1 MSCEDFA
8 ICKLIYRRKFLFN
21 NLKCKA
27 LLIKTTVKRANLL
40 FLKLLRGFTGI
51 KIANTTDGVGWMK
64 ITQGRALL
72 AGCIALAM
80 SHAAVAKEIK
90 IAIVG
95 AMSGPVAQ
103 YGDMEFT
110 GAKQAIADIN
120 AKGGVNGDKLVGVE
134 YDDACDP
141 KQAVAV
147 ANKVINDGIRYVIG
161 HLCSSST
168 QPASDIYE
176 DEGVLMVTPAA
187 TNADLTTRGYKT
199 IMRTTG
205 LDSDQ
210 GPTAAKYILS
220 EIKPQRIAVIHDKQQ
235 YGEGLARS
243 VRDSLKKSNGNVV
256 MFEGITAGDKDFST
270 LVARL
275 KKENVDFVY
284 FGGYY
289 PEMGQILR
297 QSRAAGLKTQFM
309 GPEGVGNS
317 SLSNIAGAASEGML
331 VTLPKRYD
339 QVPANKTI
347 VDALKAKKQDP
358 TGPFV
363 WTTYAALQSLVAG
376 MERSKSAEPE
386 DIAKNLK
393 EGAAVPTVM
402 GDLTWDQKGD
412 LKGFEFGIFK
422 WHADG
427 SSTTVK

>member
-1 MSCEDFA
+1 MKVITGKS
-8 ICKLIYRRKFLFN
+8 
-21 NLKCKA
+21 
-27 LLIKTTVKRANLL
+27 LLV
-40 FLKLLRGFTGI
+40 
-51 KIANTTDGVGWMK
+51 
-64 ITQGRALL
+64 
-72 AGCIALAM
+72 GCIVMMM
-80 SHAAVAKEIK
+80 SHSLWAQEIK
-90 IAIVG
+90 VAIVG

-110 GAKQAIADIN
+110 GARQAIADIN
-120 AKGGVNGDKLVGVE
+120 AKGGINGNKLVGVE

-147 ANKVINDGIRYVIG
+147 ANKVINDNIRYVIG

-176 DEGVLMVTPAA
+176 DEGVIMITPAA
-187 TNADLTTRGYKT
+187 TNADLTTRGYQM
-199 IMRTTG
+199 ILRTTG

-210 GPTAAKYILS
+210 GPTAAKYIA
-220 EIKPQRIAVIHDKQQ
+220 EKIKPQRIAIVHDKQQ

-243 VRDSLKKSNGNVV
+243 VLDKLKKAGANIVL
-256 MFEGITAGDKDFST
+256 FEGVTAGDKDFSA

-297 QSRAAGLKTQFM
+297 QAKQSGLNIRFM

-339 QVPANKTI
+339 QVPVNKAI
-347 VDALKAKKQDP
+347 VEAIKGKKSDP

-363 WTTYAALQSLVAG
+363 WTTYAALQSLAAAMNRTG
-376 MERSKSAEPE
+376 SMEPTDLVK
-386 DIAKNLK
+386 DLK
-393 EGAAVPTVM
+393 ANPVDTVM
-402 GDLTWDQKGD
+402 GTLSWNAVGD
-412 LKGFEFGIFK
+412 LKGFEFGIFE

-427 SSTTVK
+427 SSTSVK

>member
-1 MSCEDFA
+1 
-8 ICKLIYRRKFLFN
+8 
-21 NLKCKA
+21 
-27 LLIKTTVKRANLL
+27 
-40 FLKLLRGFTGI
+40 
-51 KIANTTDGVGWMK
+51 MK
-64 ITQGRALL
+64 GRALL
-72 AGCIALAM
+72 AGCVALAM
-80 SHAAVAKEIK
+80 SHAALAKDIK
-90 IAIVG
+90 VAIVG

-103 YGDMEFT
+103 YGDMQFA
-110 GAKQAIADIN
+110 GATQAIEDIN
-120 AKGGVNGDKLVGVE
+120 AKGGINGDKLVAVK

-176 DEGVLMVTPAA
+176 DEGVLMITPAA
-187 TNADLTTRGYKT
+187 TAPDLTSRGYKL

-210 GPTAAKYILS
+210 GPTAAKYAMS
-220 EIKPQRIAVIHDKQQ
+220 EIKPQRIAIVHDKQQ

-243 VRDSLKKSNGNVV
+243 VQKSLKDAGANIV

-275 KKENVDFVY
+275 KKDNVDFVY

-289 PEMGQILR
+289 PEMGQIVR
-297 QSRAAGLKTQFM
+297 QARAAGLKTQFM
-309 GPEGVGNS
+309 GPEGVGNA

-339 QVPANKTI
+339 QVPTNKTI
-347 VDALKAKKQDP
+347 VDALKAKKLDP

-376 MERSKSAEPE
+376 LERSKSAEPE
-386 DIAKNLK
+386 DIVKNLK

-402 GDLTWDQKGD
+402 GDLSWDEKGD
-412 LKGFEFGIFK
+412 LKGFEFGVFK

-427 SSTTVK
+427 TSTAVK

>member
-1 MSCEDFA
+1 MKVAS
-8 ICKLIYRRKFLFN
+8 
-21 NLKCKA
+21 
-27 LLIKTTVKRANLL
+27 IKT
-40 FLKLLRGFTGI
+40 I
-51 KIANTTDGVGWMK
+51 
-64 ITQGRALL
+64 L
-72 AGCIALAM
+72 AGLIAMAM
-80 SHAAVAKEIK
+80 SQAGWAKDIK
-90 IAIVG
+90 VAIVG

-103 YGDMEFT
+103 YGDMQFT
-110 GAKQAIADIN
+110 GARQAIADIN
-120 AKGGVNGDKLVGVE
+120 AKGGINGDMLQGVE

-147 ANKVINDGIRYVIG
+147 ANKVINDNIRYVIG

-176 DEGVLMVTPAA
+176 DEGVIMITPAA

-199 IMRTTG
+199 VLRTTG

-210 GPTAAKYILS
+210 GPTAAKYIADK
-220 EIKPQRIAVIHDKQQ
+220 IKPQRLAIVHDKQQ

-243 VRDSLKKSNGNVV
+243 VRDNLKKAGIAAVL
-256 MFEGITAGDKDFST
+256 FEGVTAGDKDFSA
-270 LVARL
+270 LIARL

-297 QSRAAGLKTQFM
+297 QAKQANLKIQFM

-317 SLSNIAGAASEGML
+317 SLSNIAGSASEGML

-339 QVPANKTI
+339 QLPVNKAI

-363 WTTYAALQSLVAG
+363 WTTYAALQSLSTAMKRTG
-376 MERSKSAEPE
+376 SKEPSALAE
-386 DIAKNLK
+386 DLK
-393 EGAAVPTVM
+393 ASPVDTVM
-402 GDLTWDQKGD
+402 GNLSWDKKGD
-412 LKGFEFGIFK
+412 LKGFEFGVFE

-427 SSTTVK
+427 TSTVAK

>member
-1 MSCEDFA
+1 
-8 ICKLIYRRKFLFN
+8 
-21 NLKCKA
+21 
-27 LLIKTTVKRANLL
+27 
-40 FLKLLRGFTGI
+40 
-51 KIANTTDGVGWMK
+51 MK
-64 ITQGRALL
+64 ISKGSAFL
-72 AGCIALAM
+72 AGCVAMAL
-80 SHAAVAKEIK
+80 SHAAVAKDIK
-90 IAIVG
+90 VAIVG

-176 DEGVLMVTPAA
+176 DEGVLMITPAA
-187 TNADLTTRGYKT
+187 TNADLTTRGYKM

-243 VRDSLKKSNGNVV
+243 VQDSLKKSGGNVV

-339 QVPANKTI
+339 QVPANQPI
-347 VDALKAKKQDP
+347 VDSLKAKKLDP

-363 WTTYAALQSLVAG
+363 WTTYAALQSLTTG

-393 EGAAVPTVM
+393 EGAPVPTVM
-402 GDLTWDQKGD
+402 GDLSWDAKGD

-427 SSTTVK
+427 SSTAVK

>member
-1 MSCEDFA
+1 MNIS
-8 ICKLIYRRKFLFN
+8 K
-21 NLKCKA
+21 
-27 LLIKTTVKRANLL
+27 
-40 FLKLLRGFTGI
+40 
-51 KIANTTDGVGWMK
+51 
-64 ITQGRALL
+64 GRLML
-72 AGCIALAM
+72 AGCVALAM
-80 SHAAVAKEIK
+80 SHAALAEDIK
-90 IAIVG
+90 VAIVG

-103 YGDMEFT
+103 YGDMQFT
-110 GAKQAIADIN
+110 GATQAIADIN
-120 AKGGVNGDKLVGVE
+120 AKGGVNGNKLVAVK

-147 ANKVINDGIRYVIG
+147 ANKVINEGIRYVIG

-176 DEGVLMVTPAA
+176 DEGVLMITPAA
-187 TNADLTTRGYKT
+187 TAADLTSRGYQL

-210 GPTAAKYILS
+210 GPTAAKYILDT
-220 EIKPQRIAVIHDKQQ
+220 IKPQRIAIVHDKQQ

-243 VRDSLKKSNGNVV
+243 VQESLKKANAPIA

-275 KKENVDFVY
+275 KKENIDFVY

-289 PEMGQILR
+289 PEMGQIVR
-297 QSRAAGLKTQFM
+297 QARAAGLKTQFM
-309 GPEGVGNS
+309 GPEGVGNA

-339 QVPANKTI
+339 QVPANQPI
-347 VDALKAKKQDP
+347 VDAIKAKKLDA

-376 MERSKSAEPE
+376 MERSKSEEPA

-393 EGAAVPTVM
+393 EGQPVPTVM
-402 GDLTWDQKGD
+402 GDLSWDQKGD
-412 LKGFEFGIFK
+412 LEGL
-422 WHADG
+422 
-427 SSTTVK
+427 SSAYSNGTPTARQPQ

>member
-1 MSCEDFA
+1 
-8 ICKLIYRRKFLFN
+8 
-21 NLKCKA
+21 
-27 LLIKTTVKRANLL
+27 
-40 FLKLLRGFTGI
+40 
-51 KIANTTDGVGWMK
+51 MK
-64 ITQGRALL
+64 ISKGSAFL
-72 AGCIALAM
+72 AGCVALAM
-80 SHAAVAKEIK
+80 SHAALAEDIK
-90 IAIVG
+90 VAIVG
-95 AMSGPVAQ
+95 AKTGPVAQ

-110 GAKQAIADIN
+110 GAKQAIEDIN
-120 AKGGVNGDKLVGVE
+120 KKGGVNGNKLVGVE

-176 DEGVLMVTPAA
+176 DEGIIMITPAA
-187 TNADLTTRGYKT
+187 TAPDLTTRGYKLV
-199 IMRTTG
+199 MRTTG

-210 GPTAAKYILS
+210 GPTAAKYIVDT
-220 EIKPQRIAVIHDKQQ
+220 IKPQRIAVVHDKQQ

-243 VRDSLKKSNGNVV
+243 VQDSLKKAKANVV
-256 MFEGITAGDKDFST
+256 LFEGVTAGEKDFAT
-270 LVARL
+270 LVDRL

-297 QSRAAGLKTQFM
+297 QARTAGLKAQFM

-317 SLSNIAGAASEGML
+317 SLSNIAGEASEGML

-339 QVPANKTI
+339 QVPANQPI
-347 VDALKAKKQDP
+347 VDALKAKKLDP

-363 WTTYAALQSLVAG
+363 WTTYAALQSLTAG
-376 MERSKSAEPE
+376 IERSKSTEPA
-386 DIAKNLK
+386 DIVKNLK
-393 EGAAVPTVM
+393 EGQPVPTVM
-402 GDLTWDQKGD
+402 GDLNWDAKGD

-427 SSTTVK
+427 TSTAVK

>member
-1 MSCEDFA
+1 MS
-8 ICKLIYRRKFLFN
+8 IKKG
-21 NLKCKA
+21 KA
-27 LLIKTTVKRANLL
+27 
-40 FLKLLRGFTGI
+40 F
-51 KIANTTDGVGWMK
+51 
-64 ITQGRALL
+64 L
-72 AGCIALAM
+72 AGCIALAISGGAM
-80 SHAAVAKEIK
+80 AEDIK
-90 IAIVG
+90 VAIVG

-110 GAKQAIADIN
+110 GARQAIADIN
-120 AKGGVNGDKLVGVE
+120 AKGGVNGNKLVGVE

-147 ANKVINDGIRYVIG
+147 ANKVVNDGIRYVIG

-176 DEGVLMVTPAA
+176 DEGIIMITPAA
-187 TNADLTTRGYKT
+187 TNADLTTRGYKM

-210 GPTAAKYILS
+210 GPTAEKYILNVV
-220 EIKPQRIAVIHDKQQ
+220 KPQRIAVVHDKQQ

-243 VRDSLKKSNGNVV
+243 VKDSLEKSGVKPV
-256 MFEGITAGDKDFST
+256 LFEGVTAGDKDFST
-270 LVARL
+270 LIAKL

-297 QSRAAGLKTQFM
+297 QAKQAGLKAHFM

-317 SLSNIAGAASEGML
+317 SLSNIAGDASEGML

-339 QVPANKTI
+339 QVPENQPI
-347 VDALKAKKQDP
+347 VDALKAKKQDA

-363 WTTYAALQSLVAG
+363 WTTYAALQSLVTG
-376 MERSKSAEPE
+376 MERSGSQEPADIVKDLKAKSV
-386 DIAKNLK
+386 D
-393 EGAAVPTVM
+393 TVM
-402 GDLTWDQKGD
+402 GPLSWDEKGD
-412 LKGFEFGIFK
+412 LKGFEFGIFE
-422 WHADG
+422 WHANG
-427 SSTTVK
+427 SSTPVK

>member
-1 MSCEDFA
+1 MSINKGKVF
-8 ICKLIYRRKFLFN
+8 
-21 NLKCKA
+21 
-27 LLIKTTVKRANLL
+27 
-40 FLKLLRGFTGI
+40 
-51 KIANTTDGVGWMK
+51 
-64 ITQGRALL
+64 L

-80 SHAAVAKEIK
+80 SSSVMAKDIK
-90 IAIVG
+90 VAIVG

-176 DEGVLMVTPAA
+176 DEGILMITPAA
-187 TNADLTTRGYKT
+187 TNADLTTRGYKL

-210 GPTAAKYILS
+210 GPTAAKYILNT
-220 EIKPQRIAVIHDKQQ
+220 IKPQRIAVVHDKQQ

-243 VRDSLKKSNGNVV
+243 VKDALEKSNVKPV
-256 MFEGITAGDKDFST
+256 LFEGITAGDKDFST
-270 LVARL
+270 LVAKL
-275 KKENVDFVY
+275 KKDNVDFVY

-297 QSRAAGLKTQFM
+297 QAKQAGLKAKFM

-317 SLSNIAGAASEGML
+317 SLSNIAGDASEGML
-331 VTLPKRYD
+331 VTLPQRYD
-339 QVPANKTI
+339 QVPANKAI
-347 VDALKAKKQDP
+347 VDLLKAKKLDP

-363 WTTYAALQSLVAG
+363 WTTYAALQSLTTG
-376 MERSKSAEPE
+376 MERSKSEEPA
-386 DIAKNLK
+386 DIIKNLK
-393 EGAAVPTVM
+393 SQPVDTVM
-402 GDLTWDQKGD
+402 GPLSWDDKGD
-412 LKGFEFGIFK
+412 LKGFEFGIFE

-427 SSTTVK
+427 SSTSVK

>member
-1 MSCEDFA
+1 M
-8 ICKLIYRRKFLFN
+8 KFT
-21 NLKCKA
+21 KSKA
-27 LLIKTTVKRANLL
+27 LL
-40 FLKLLRGFTGI
+40 
-51 KIANTTDGVGWMK
+51 M
-64 ITQGRALL
+64 
-72 AGCIALAM
+72 GCMAM
-80 SHAAVAKEIK
+80 LIGHTAAAKEIK
-90 IAIVG
+90 VAIVG
-95 AMSGPVAQ
+95 PMSGPVAQ

-110 GAKQAIADIN
+110 GARQAIADIN
-120 AKGGVNGDKLVGVE
+120 AKGGVNGNKLIAVE

-168 QPASDIYE
+168 QPASNIYE
-176 DEGVLMVTPAA
+176 DEGVIMITPAA
-187 TNADLTTRGYKT
+187 TNADLTTRGYHM
-199 IMRTTG
+199 ILRTTG

-210 GPTAAKYILS
+210 APTAAKYIVNS
-220 EIKPQRIAVIHDKQQ
+220 VKPRRIAVVHDKQQ

-243 VRDSLKKSNGNVV
+243 VRDSLNKQGTKVV
-256 MFEGITAGDKDFST
+256 MFEGVTAGDKDFST

-275 KKENVDFVY
+275 KKENIDFVY

-297 QSRAAGLKTQFM
+297 QARQSGLMARFM

-339 QVPANKTI
+339 QLAVNQPI
-347 VDALKAKKQDP
+347 VAALKAKKQDP

-363 WTTYAALQSLVAG
+363 WTTYAALQSLATA
-376 MERSKSAEPE
+376 MERSASLEPE
-386 DIAKNLK
+386 DIVKNLK
-393 EGAAVPTVM
+393 TGQPMNTVM
-402 GDLTWDQKGD
+402 GALSWDEKGD
-412 LKGFEFGIFK
+412 LEGFEFGIFE

-427 SSTTVK
+427 SSTLIK

>member
-1 MSCEDFA
+1 M
-8 ICKLIYRRKFLFN
+8 
-21 NLKCKA
+21 KA
-27 LLIKTTVKRANLL
+27 TK
-40 FLKLLRGFTGI
+40 G
-51 KIANTTDGVGWMK
+51 KIW
-64 ITQGRALL
+64 L

-80 SHAAVAKEIK
+80 SQAAFAKDIK
-90 IAIVG
+90 VAIVG

-120 AKGGVNGDKLVGVE
+120 AKGGVKGDKLVGVE

-176 DEGVLMVTPAA
+176 DEGVLMITPAA
-187 TNADLTTRGYKT
+187 TNADLTTRGYKMV
-199 IMRTTG
+199 MRTTG

-210 GPTAAKYILS
+210 GPTAAKYILNT
-220 EIKPQRIAVIHDKQQ
+220 IKPQRIAVVHDKQQ

-243 VRDSLKKSNGNVV
+243 VQDALKKGGGNVV
-256 MFEGITAGDKDFST
+256 MFEGVTAGDKDFST

-297 QSRAAGLKTQFM
+297 QSKQAGLNAKFM

-317 SLSNIAGAASEGML
+317 SLSNIAGDASEGMF

-339 QVPANKTI
+339 QVPANQPI
-347 VDALKAKKQDP
+347 VDALKAKKLDP

-363 WTTYAALQSLVAG
+363 WTTYAALQALTTG
-376 MERSKSAEPE
+376 MERSGSMEPA

-393 EGAAVPTVM
+393 SASVDTVM
-402 GDLTWDQKGD
+402 GPLSWDEKGD
-412 LKGFEFGIFK
+412 LKGFEFGIFE
-422 WHADG
+422 WHKDG
-427 SSTTVK
+427 TSTPIK

>member
-1 MSCEDFA
+1 
-8 ICKLIYRRKFLFN
+8 
-21 NLKCKA
+21 
-27 LLIKTTVKRANLL
+27 
-40 FLKLLRGFTGI
+40 
-51 KIANTTDGVGWMK
+51 MK
-64 ITQGRALL
+64 MKGSAFL
-72 AGCIALAM
+72 AGCMALAL
-80 SHAAVAKEIK
+80 SHAATAEDIK
-90 IAIVG
+90 VAIVG

-120 AKGGVNGDKLVGVE
+120 AKGGVNGNKLVGVQ

-176 DEGVLMVTPAA
+176 DEGVLMITPAA
-187 TNADLTTRGYKT
+187 TNADLTTRGYKM

-210 GPTAAKYILS
+210 GPTAAKYIL
-220 EIKPQRIAVIHDKQQ
+220 EKIKPQRIAVIHDKQQ

-243 VRDSLKKSNGNVV
+243 VQDSLKKSGGNVV

-297 QSRAAGLKTQFM
+297 QSRAAGLKTGFM
-309 GPEGVGNS
+309 GPEGVGNA

-339 QVPANKTI
+339 QVPANKPV
-347 VDALKAKKQDP
+347 VDALKAKKLDP

-363 WTTYAALQSLVAG
+363 WTTYAALQALTTG

-386 DIAKNLK
+386 EIVKNLK
-393 EGAAVPTVM
+393 EGAPVPTVM
-402 GDLTWDQKGD
+402 GDLSWDTKGD
-412 LKGFEFGIFK
+412 LKGFEFGIFT

-427 SSTTVK
+427 SSTAVK

>member
-1 MSCEDFA
+1 MKMS
-8 ICKLIYRRKFLFN
+8 K
-21 NLKCKA
+21 
-27 LLIKTTVKRANLL
+27 
-40 FLKLLRGFTGI
+40 
-51 KIANTTDGVGWMK
+51 
-64 ITQGRALL
+64 GRALL
-72 AGCIALAM
+72 AGCVALAM
-80 SHAAVAKEIK
+80 SHAALAEDIKVAV
-90 IAIVG
+90 VG
-95 AMSGPVAQ
+95 ALSGPVAQ

-110 GAKQAIADIN
+110 GARQAIKDIN
-120 AKGGVNGDKLVGVE
+120 AKGGVNGNKLVAVE

-176 DEGVLMVTPAA
+176 DEGVIMITPAA
-187 TNADLTTRGYKT
+187 TNADLTTRGYKM

-210 GPTAAKYILS
+210 GPTAARYIQSL
-220 EIKPQRIAVIHDKQQ
+220 KPQRIAVIHDKQQ

-243 VRDSLKKSNGNVV
+243 VRDTLQKEGTQVV

-270 LVARL
+270 LIARL

-289 PEMGQILR
+289 PEMGQIVR
-297 QSRAAGLKTQFM
+297 QARAAGLKTQFM
-309 GPEGVGNS
+309 GPEGVGNA
-317 SLSNIAGAASEGML
+317 SLSNIAGAASEGMF

-339 QVPANKTI
+339 QVPANQPI
-347 VDALKAKKQDP
+347 VDALKAKKEDP

-376 MERSKSAEPE
+376 MERSKSDEPE
-386 DIAKNLK
+386 KIVKNLK
-393 EGAAVPTVM
+393 EGAPVPTVM
-402 GDLTWDQKGD
+402 GNLSWDQKGD
-412 LKGFEFGIFK
+412 LKGFEFGVFK

-427 SSTTVK
+427 TSTAVK

>member
-1 MSCEDFA
+1 M
-8 ICKLIYRRKFLFN
+8 KLNTGKV
-21 NLKCKA
+21 
-27 LLIKTTVKRANLL
+27 LL
-40 FLKLLRGFTGI
+40 
-51 KIANTTDGVGWMK
+51 M
-64 ITQGRALL
+64 
-72 AGCIALAM
+72 GCMAFAM
-80 SHAAVAKEIK
+80 SHAVNAADIK
-90 IAIVG
+90 IAVVG

-103 YGDMEFT
+103 YGDMEFI
-110 GAKQAIADIN
+110 GARQAIADIN
-120 AKGGVNGDKLVGVE
+120 AKGGVNGNKLVGVE

-176 DEGVLMVTPAA
+176 DEGVLMITPAA
-187 TNADLTTRGYKT
+187 TNADLTTRGYKM
-199 IMRTTG
+199 ILRTTG

-210 GPTAAKYILS
+210 GPTAAKYIM
-220 EIKPQRIAVIHDKQQ
+220 ETVKPKRIAVIHDKQQ

-243 VRDSLKKSNGNVV
+243 VQENLKKANANVV
-256 MFEGITAGDKDFST
+256 LFEGITAGDKDFSS

-275 KKENVDFVY
+275 KKDDVDFVY

-297 QSRAAGLKTQFM
+297 QSRQAGLTAQFM

-339 QVPANKTI
+339 QVPANQPI
-347 VDALKAKKQDP
+347 VNELKAKKLDP

-363 WTTYAALQSLVAG
+363 WTTYAAIQSLTTA
-376 MERSKSAEPE
+376 MKRSGSMEPE
-386 DIAKNLK
+386 KLVADLKAKP
-393 EGAAVPTVM
+393 VDTVM
-402 GDLTWDQKGD
+402 GTLSWDAKGD
-412 LKGFEFGIFK
+412 LKGFEFGVFK

-427 SSTTVK
+427 TSSIVK

>member
-1 MSCEDFA
+1 MKMSKGSAF
-8 ICKLIYRRKFLFN
+8 
-21 NLKCKA
+21 
-27 LLIKTTVKRANLL
+27 
-40 FLKLLRGFTGI
+40 
-51 KIANTTDGVGWMK
+51 
-64 ITQGRALL
+64 L
-72 AGCIALAM
+72 AGCVALAM
-80 SHAAVAKEIK
+80 SHAAMAKDIK
-90 IAIVG
+90 VAIVG

-103 YGDMEFT
+103 YGDMQWT
-110 GAKQAIADIN
+110 GAQQAIADIN
-120 AKGGVNGDKLVGVE
+120 AKGGVNGDKLVAVK
-134 YDDACDP
+134 YDDVCDP

-176 DEGVLMVTPAA
+176 DEGVLMITPAA
-187 TNADLTTRGYKT
+187 TAPDLTSRGYKL

-210 GPTAAKYILS
+210 GPTAAKYILN
-220 EIKPQRIAVIHDKQQ
+220 EVKPQRIAVVHDKQQ

-243 VRDSLKKSNGNVV
+243 VQESLKKNGGNVV
-256 MFEGITAGDKDFST
+256 LFEGVTAGDKDFST

-275 KKENVDFVY
+275 KKDNVDFVY
-284 FGGYY
+284 FGGYH

-297 QSRAAGLKTQFM
+297 QARAAGLKTQFM
-309 GPEGVGNS
+309 GPEGVGNA

-339 QVPANKTI
+339 QVPANKAI
-347 VDALKAKKQDP
+347 VDALKAKKEDA

-363 WTTYAALQSLVAG
+363 WTTYAALQSLATG

-386 DIAKNLK
+386 EIVKNLK

-402 GDLTWDQKGD
+402 GDLSWDQKGD
-412 LKGFEFGIFK
+412 LKGFEFGVFK

-427 SSTTVK
+427 SSTAVK

>member
-1 MSCEDFA
+1 
-8 ICKLIYRRKFLFN
+8 
-21 NLKCKA
+21 
-27 LLIKTTVKRANLL
+27 
-40 FLKLLRGFTGI
+40 
-51 KIANTTDGVGWMK
+51 MK
-64 ITQGRALL
+64 NSKGSALL
-72 AGCIALAM
+72 AGCIAVAI
-80 SHAAVAKEIK
+80 SHAAVAKDIK
-90 IAIVG
+90 VAIVG

-120 AKGGVNGDKLVGVE
+120 AKGGVNGNKLVGVE

-147 ANKVINDGIRYVIG
+147 ANKVINDGTRYVIG

-176 DEGVLMVTPAA
+176 DEGVLMITPAA
-187 TNADLTTRGYKT
+187 TAPDLTSRGYKL

-210 GPTAAKYILS
+210 GPTAAKYIMG
-220 EIKPQRIAVIHDKQQ
+220 EVKPQRIAVVHDKQQ

-243 VRDSLKKSNGNVV
+243 VQNSLKQSGGNVV
-256 MFEGITAGDKDFST
+256 LFEGITAGDKDFST

-275 KKENVDFVY
+275 KKENIDFVY

-297 QSRAAGLKTQFM
+297 QARAAGLKTQFM

-339 QVPANKTI
+339 QDAANQAI
-347 VDALKAKKQDP
+347 VAALKAKKQNP

-363 WTTYAALQSLVAG
+363 WTTYAALQSLAAG
-376 MERSKSAEPE
+376 MERSKSEDPE
-386 DIAKNLK
+386 DIAKNLQQ
-393 EGAAVPTVM
+393 GAAVPTVM
-402 GDLTWDQKGD
+402 GDLSWDKKGD
-412 LKGFEFGIFK
+412 LKGFEFGTFK

-427 SSTTVK
+427 SSTAVK

>member
-1 MSCEDFA
+1 
-8 ICKLIYRRKFLFN
+8 
-21 NLKCKA
+21 
-27 LLIKTTVKRANLL
+27 
-40 FLKLLRGFTGI
+40 
-51 KIANTTDGVGWMK
+51 MK
-64 ITQGRALL
+64 ISKGNAFL
-72 AGCIALAM
+72 AGCVALAM
-80 SHAAVAKEIK
+80 SHAAMAKDIK
-90 IAIVG
+90 VAIVG

-120 AKGGVNGDKLVGVE
+120 ASGGVNGDKLVGVE

-176 DEGVLMVTPAA
+176 DEGVLMITPAA
-187 TNADLTTRGYKT
+187 TNADLTTRGYKM

-220 EIKPQRIAVIHDKQQ
+220 AVKPQRIAVIHDKQQ

-243 VRDSLKKSNGNVV
+243 VQDSLKQSGGNVV
-256 MFEGITAGDKDFST
+256 MFEGITAGDKNFST

-289 PEMGQILR
+289 PEMGQLLR
-297 QSRAAGLKTQFM
+297 QSRAAGLKTAFM
-309 GPEGVGNS
+309 GPEGVGNA
-317 SLSNIAGAASEGML
+317 SLSNIAGEASEGML

-339 QVPANKTI
+339 QVPANQSV

-363 WTTYAALQSLVAG
+363 WTTYAALQSLVKG
-376 MERSKSAEPE
+376 MERSESEEPE
-386 DIAKNLK
+386 DIVKNLK
-393 EGAAVPTVM
+393 EGAPVPTVM
-402 GDLTWDQKGD
+402 GDLSWDQKGD
-412 LKGFEFGIFK
+412 LKGFEFGIFE

-427 SSTTVK
+427 SSTPVK

>member
-1 MSCEDFA
+1 
-8 ICKLIYRRKFLFN
+8 
-21 NLKCKA
+21 
-27 LLIKTTVKRANLL
+27 
-40 FLKLLRGFTGI
+40 
-51 KIANTTDGVGWMK
+51 MK
-64 ITQGRALL
+64 ISKGSAFL
-72 AGCIALAM
+72 AGCVALAM
-80 SHAAVAKEIK
+80 SHAAMAQDIK
-90 IAIVG
+90 VAIVG
-95 AMSGPVAQ
+95 AKTGPVAQ

-110 GAKQAIADIN
+110 GAKQAIEDIN
-120 AKGGVNGDKLVGVE
+120 AKGGVNGNKLVGVE

-176 DEGVLMVTPAA
+176 DEGIIMITPAA
-187 TNADLTTRGYKT
+187 TAPELTTRGYKLV
-199 IMRTTG
+199 MRTTG

-210 GPTAAKYILS
+210 GPTAAKYIVS
-220 EIKPQRIAVIHDKQQ
+220 EIKPQRIAVVHDKQQ

-243 VRDSLKKSNGNVV
+243 VQDSLKKAGANVV
-256 MFEGITAGDKDFST
+256 LFDGVTAGDKDFST

-297 QSRAAGLKTQFM
+297 QARAAGLKTQFM

-317 SLSNIAGAASEGML
+317 SLSNIAGAASEGMF

-339 QVPANKTI
+339 QVPANQPI
-347 VDALKAKKQDP
+347 VDALKAKKLDP

-363 WTTYAALQSLVAG
+363 WTTYAALQSLKTG
-376 MERSKSAEPE
+376 IERSKSEEPA
-386 DIAKNLK
+386 DIVKNLK
-393 EGAAVPTVM
+393 EGQAVPTVM
-402 GDLTWDQKGD
+402 GDLNWNAQGD

-427 SSTTVK
+427 TSTAVK

>member
-1 MSCEDFA
+1 MSKGSAF
-8 ICKLIYRRKFLFN
+8 
-21 NLKCKA
+21 
-27 LLIKTTVKRANLL
+27 
-40 FLKLLRGFTGI
+40 
-51 KIANTTDGVGWMK
+51 
-64 ITQGRALL
+64 L
-72 AGCIALAM
+72 AGCVALAM
-80 SHAAVAKEIK
+80 SHAAMAKDIK
-90 IAIVG
+90 VAIVG

-103 YGDMEFT
+103 YGDMQWT
-110 GAKQAIADIN
+110 GAQQALADIN
-120 AKGGVNGDKLVGVE
+120 AKGGVNGDKLVAVK
-134 YDDACDP
+134 YDDVCDP

-176 DEGVLMVTPAA
+176 DEGVLMITPAA
-187 TNADLTTRGYKT
+187 TAPDLTSRGYKL

-210 GPTAAKYILS
+210 GPTAAKYILN
-220 EIKPQRIAVIHDKQQ
+220 EVKPQRIAVVHDKQQ

-243 VRDSLKKSNGNVV
+243 VQESLKKVGGNVV
-256 MFEGITAGDKDFST
+256 LFEGVTAGDKDFST

-275 KKENVDFVY
+275 KKDNVDFVY
-284 FGGYY
+284 FGGYH

-297 QSRAAGLKTQFM
+297 QARAAGLKTQFM
-309 GPEGVGNS
+309 GPEGVGNA

-339 QVPANKTI
+339 QVPANKAI
-347 VDALKAKKQDP
+347 VDALKAKKEDA

-363 WTTYAALQSLVAG
+363 WTTYAALQSLATG

-386 DIAKNLK
+386 EIVKNLK

-402 GDLTWDQKGD
+402 GDLSWDQKGD
-412 LKGFEFGIFK
+412 LKGFEFGVFK

-427 SSTTVK
+427 SSTAVK

>member
-1 MSCEDFA
+1 
-8 ICKLIYRRKFLFN
+8 
-21 NLKCKA
+21 
-27 LLIKTTVKRANLL
+27 
-40 FLKLLRGFTGI
+40 
-51 KIANTTDGVGWMK
+51 MK
-64 ITQGRALL
+64 ISKGSAFL
-72 AGCIALAM
+72 AGCVALAM
-80 SHAAVAKEIK
+80 SHAALAEDIK
-90 IAIVG
+90 VAIVG
-95 AMSGPVAQ
+95 AKTGPVAQ

-110 GAKQAIADIN
+110 GAKQAIEDIN
-120 AKGGVNGDKLVGVE
+120 KKGGVNGNKLVGVE

-176 DEGVLMVTPAA
+176 DEGIVMITPAA
-187 TNADLTTRGYKT
+187 TAPDLTTRGYKLV
-199 IMRTTG
+199 MRTTG

-210 GPTAAKYILS
+210 GPTAAKYIVDT
-220 EIKPQRIAVIHDKQQ
+220 IKPQRIAVVHDKQQ

-243 VRDSLKKSNGNVV
+243 VQDSLKKAGANVV
-256 MFEGITAGDKDFST
+256 LFEGITAGEKNFDT

-275 KKENVDFVY
+275 KKDNVDFVY

-297 QSRAAGLKTQFM
+297 QARTAGLKAQFM

-317 SLSNIAGAASEGML
+317 SLSNIAGEASEGML

-339 QVPANKTI
+339 QVPANQPI
-347 VDALKAKKQDP
+347 VDALKAKKLDP

-363 WTTYAALQSLVAG
+363 WTTYAALQSLTVG
-376 MERSKSAEPE
+376 LERSKTGKAD
-386 DIAKNLK
+386 DIVKSLK
-393 EGAAVPTVM
+393 EGQPVPTVM
-402 GDLTWDQKGD
+402 GDLNWDEKGD

-427 SSTTVK
+427 TSTAVK

>member
-1 MSCEDFA
+1 M
-8 ICKLIYRRKFLFN
+8 KFSKGKTL
-21 NLKCKA
+21 LMGCMAVA
-27 LLIKTTVKRANLL
+27 L
-40 FLKLLRGFTGI
+40 
-51 KIANTTDGVGWMK
+51 
-64 ITQGRALL
+64 
-72 AGCIALAM
+72 
-80 SHAAVAKEIK
+80 SHAVSAADIKVAV
-90 IAIVG
+90 VG

-103 YGDMEFT
+103 YGDMEFI
-110 GAKQAIADIN
+110 GARQAIADIN
-120 AKGGVNGDKLVGVE
+120 AKGGVNGNKLVGVE

-176 DEGVLMVTPAA
+176 EEDVIMITPAA
-187 TNADLTTRGYKT
+187 TNADLTTRGYK
-199 IMRTTG
+199 MVLRTTG

-210 GPTAAKYILS
+210 GPTAAKYIV
-220 EIKPQRIAVIHDKQQ
+220 ETIKPQRIAVVHDKQQ

-243 VRDSLKKSNGNVV
+243 VQDSLKKANANVV
-256 MFEGITAGDKDFST
+256 LFEGVTAGDKDFSS

-289 PEMGQILR
+289 PEMGLLMR
-297 QSRAAGLKTQFM
+297 QARQAGMTTQFM

-317 SLSNIAGAASEGML
+317 SLSNIAGDASEGML

-339 QVPANKTI
+339 QDPANQPI
-347 VDALKAKKQDP
+347 VDALKAKKLDP

-363 WTTYAALQSLVAG
+363 WTTYAALQSLTTA
-376 MERSKSAEPE
+376 MERSGSMEPE
-386 DIAKNLK
+386 KLVSDLK
-393 EGAAVPTVM
+393 ANSVDTVM
-402 GDLTWDQKGD
+402 GPLSWDEKGD
-412 LKGFEFGIFK
+412 LKGFEFGVFE

-427 SSTTVK
+427 TSSAAK

>member
-1 MSCEDFA
+1 M
-8 ICKLIYRRKFLFN
+8 KLAKG
-21 NLKCKA
+21 
-27 LLIKTTVKRANLL
+27 KT
-40 FLKLLRGFTGI
+40 
-51 KIANTTDGVGWMK
+51 W
-64 ITQGRALL
+64 L
-72 AGCIALAM
+72 AACVALAM
-80 SHAAVAKEIK
+80 SHSAMAQDIK
-90 IAIVG
+90 VAIVG

-120 AKGGVNGDKLVGVE
+120 AKGGIKGNKLVGVE

-176 DEGVLMVTPAA
+176 DEGVIMITPAA
-187 TNADLTTRGYKT
+187 TNADLTTRGYKM
-199 IMRTTG
+199 ILRTTG

-210 GPTAAKYILS
+210 GPTAAKYILNT
-220 EIKPQRIAVIHDKQQ
+220 IKPQRIAVVHDKQQ

-243 VRDSLKKSNGNVV
+243 VQDSLKKAGGNVV

-297 QSRAAGLKTQFM
+297 QSKQAGLNARFM
-309 GPEGVGNS
+309 GPEG
-317 SLSNIAGAASEGML
+317 GAASEGML

-339 QVPANKTI
+339 QVPANQPI
-347 VDALKAKKQDP
+347 VDSLKAKKLDP

-363 WTTYAALQSLVAG
+363 WTTYAALQSLTTG
-376 MERSKSAEPE
+376 MTRSGSMEPA
-386 DIAKNLK
+386 DIVKNLK
-393 EGAAVPTVM
+393 SAPVDTVM
-402 GDLTWDQKGD
+402 GPLSWDEKGD
-412 LKGFEFGIFK
+412 LKGFEFGVFE

-427 SSTTVK
+427 TSTPVK

>member
-1 MSCEDFA
+1 MA
-8 ICKLIYRRKFLFN
+8 GNLLLANKFLIKAGKN
-21 NLKCKA
+21 NCNH
-27 LLIKTTVKRANLL
+27 TTDQ
-40 FLKLLRGFTGI
+40 
-51 KIANTTDGVGWMK
+51 TDGVVRMK
-64 ITQGRALL
+64 ISKGSAFL
-72 AGCIALAM
+72 AGCVALAM
-80 SHAAVAKEIK
+80 SHAAVAKDIK

-120 AKGGVNGDKLVGVE
+120 AKGGVNGNKLVGVE

-147 ANKVINDGIRYVIG
+147 ANKVITAGIRYVIG

-176 DEGVLMVTPAA
+176 DEGIVMITPAA
-187 TNADLTTRGYKT
+187 TNADLTTRGYKI

-210 GPTAAKYILS
+210 GPTAAKYILDA
-220 EIKPQRIAVIHDKQQ
+220 IKPQRIAVVHDKQQ

-243 VRDSLKKSNGNVV
+243 VRDSLKKSGGNVV
-256 MFEGITAGDKDFST
+256 LFEGVTAGDKDFST

-297 QSRAAGLKTQFM
+297 QARAAGLKTQFM

-339 QVPANKTI
+339 QVAANQPI
-347 VDALKAKKQDP
+347 VEALKAKKLDP

-363 WTTYAALQSLVAG
+363 WTTYAALQSLTTG
-376 MERSKSAEPE
+376 MERSKSEEPA
-386 DIAKNLK
+386 DIVKNLK
-393 EGAAVPTVM
+393 EGQPVPTVM
-402 GDLTWDQKGD
+402 GDLSWDAKGD
-412 LKGFEFGIFK
+412 LKGFEFGVFK

-427 SSTTVK
+427 TSTAVK

>member
-1 MSCEDFA
+1 MNKTLRRYKTLRPTQQARSQRQMGNSRM
-8 ICKLIYRRKFLFN
+8 KLTKG
-21 NLKCKA
+21 K
-27 LLIKTTVKRANLL
+27 V
-40 FLKLLRGFTGI
+40 
-51 KIANTTDGVGWMK
+51 
-64 ITQGRALL
+64 LL
-72 AGCIALAM
+72 AGCIAMAM
-80 SHAAVAKEIK
+80 SHSVLAKDIK
-90 IAIVG
+90 VAIVG

-103 YGDMEFT
+103 YGDMEFS
-110 GAKQAIADIN
+110 GARQAIADIN
-120 AKGGVNGDKLVGVE
+120 AKGGIKGDKLVGVE

-176 DEGVLMVTPAA
+176 DEGVIMITPAA
-187 TNADLTTRGYKT
+187 TNADLTTRGYKM

-210 GPTAAKYILS
+210 GPTAAKYIL
-220 EIKPQRIAVIHDKQQ
+220 ETIKPKRIAVVHDKQQ

-243 VRDSLKKSNGNVV
+243 VRDSLKKQGTEPVL
-256 MFEGITAGDKDFST
+256 FEGVTAGDKDFST

-297 QSRAAGLKTQFM
+297 QAKQAGLTARFM

-317 SLSNIAGAASEGML
+317 SLSNIAGDASEGML

-339 QVPANKTI
+339 QVPANQPI
-347 VDALKAKKQDP
+347 VDALKAKKLDP

-363 WTTYAALQSLVAG
+363 WTTYAALQSLTTA
-376 MERSKSAEPE
+376 MERSGSQEPA
-386 DIAKNLK
+386 DLVKDLK
-393 EGAAVPTVM
+393 TGKPVETVM
-402 GDLTWDQKGD
+402 GPLSWDEKGD
-412 LKGFEFGIFK
+412 LKGFEFGIFE

-427 SSTTVK
+427 SSTAVK